1 MIEKYGILA
10 EMTQGFPLQFES
22 PVFLWLLVLA
32 VPVYFIARLGSKG
45 QSRTKFWTSLVVR
58 ILLIGVLS
66 MALARPSIVERGE
79 ALTLMVV
86 VDVSRSIPRTL
97 QRQSQDF
104 LQDIEDAR
112 LNIEDRIGVVS
123 VAKSAEIQETPDV
136 NSRIDIGTH
145 SGDLSATN
153 LGDAIRTAVSILPT
167 DTANRILLVS
177 DGNETEQNILE
188 ATELARANGIPID
201 VLAIEYAHSNAVV
214 FENLRAPARARR
226 GQSVD
231 LRASLRTGSTVEGTL
246 RLWQNDRPVDLNPD
260 SADEGY
266 SIRLEPGTRGIN
278 IPVSMDSGGAQ
289 RFRIQFDPDNPE
301 LDRIVENNVY
311 EAVTFVSGDGRILF
325 VDEGGLETSSL
336 VKSLRDSGIEAVVE
350 GPEVLAQGAAY
361 LNGFDA
367 LVLANIPRWAINS
380 ETDRALRSWVHDL
393 GGGLVMLGGDQ
404 SFGAGGW
411 IDSETAEAL
420 PVRLDPPQE
429 RQMIRGA
436 LALIMHSCEM
446 SQGNYWGQQVA
457 IAAVDTLS
465 SLDYVGIITFSF
477 GGGGGA
483 GNVNG
488 ASWAFPMQLAGD
500 KQAAISSAKKMVIGD
515 MPDFGSSMTLARRG
529 LGQINAGQKHVII
542 ISDGDPQPPSKA
554 LLDGYVADGITVTT
568 VMVSGHGSRTDQMNM
583 KGVAEF
589 TGGSFY
595 NVNNPKK
602 LPKIFIKEASMVSRT
617 LIVEGDFQPQIKG
630 SISGPTRG
638 ITSVPPLLGYVL
650 TVPREGLV
658 QVPITVANQEGIDP
672 LLAWWNF
679 GLGKSIAFTSDV
691 SGRWGSG
698 WPGWSGF
705 QGFWEQVMRWVMR
718 PSAPPGLSIRSRIE
732 GETAIFE
739 VEAINA
745 EGEFTN
751 FLQGEA
757 RVLQPDGSAIKAEL
771 QQVGPG
777 RYIGE
782 FPIDE
787 SGAYLVN
794 VLFPDSAGDVSAS
807 VQAAVSV
814 PYSKEFA
821 TVRDNRAMLESV
833 AERTGGRV
841 LTTETNLEIFDP
853 YDRTNLVMPSS
864 PTRIW
869 DLLAI
874 IAAGIFLLDV
884 AVRRIAF
891 DGKIAKE
898 KARNAL
904 LARSSE
910 SSDSTVNAWKKA
922 KARSRT
928 DVSSDP
934 KARFDG
940 DTEDTGFSV
949 RDDASTLT
957 STESV
962 ARNANERDD
971 IGKDSESDIDTTSR
985 LLKAKRRAQGTDG
998 KTGTEDD
1005 GDGNG

>member
-1 MIEKYGILA
+1 
-10 EMTQGFPLQFES
+10 
-22 PVFLWLLVLA
+22 V
-32 VPVYFIARLGSKG
+32 
-45 QSRTKFWTSLVVR
+45 
-58 ILLIGVLS
+58 
-66 MALARPSIVERGE
+66 
-79 ALTLMVV
+79 
-86 VDVSRSIPRTL
+86 
-97 QRQSQDF
+97 
-104 LQDIEDAR
+104 
-112 LNIEDRIGVVS
+112 
-123 VAKSAEIQETPDV
+123 
-136 NSRIDIGTH
+136 
-145 SGDLSATN
+145 
-153 LGDAIRTAVSILPT
+153 
-167 DTANRILLVS
+167 
-177 DGNETEQNILE
+177 
-188 ATELARANGIPID
+188 
-201 VLAIEYAHSNAVV
+201 
-214 FENLRAPARARR
+214 
-226 GQSVD
+226 
-231 LRASLRTGSTVEGTL
+231 
-246 RLWQNDRPVDLNPD
+246 
-260 SADEGY
+260 
-266 SIRLEPGTRGIN
+266 
-278 IPVSMDSGGAQ
+278 
-289 RFRIQFDPDNPE
+289 
-301 LDRIVENNVY
+301 
-311 EAVTFVSGDGRILF
+311 
-325 VDEGGLETSSL
+325 
-336 VKSLRDSGIEAVVE
+336 
-350 GPEVLAQGAAY
+350 
-361 LNGFDA
+361 
-367 LVLANIPRWAINS
+367 
-380 ETDRALRSWVHDL
+380 
-393 GGGLVMLGGDQ
+393 
-404 SFGAGGW
+404 
-411 IDSETAEAL
+411 
-420 PVRLDPPQE
+420 
-429 RQMIRGA
+429 
-436 LALIMHSCEM
+436 
-446 SQGNYWGQQVA
+446 
-457 IAAVDTLS
+457 
-465 SLDYVGIITFSF
+465 
-477 GGGGGA
+477 
-483 GNVNG
+483 
-488 ASWAFPMQLAGD
+488 
-500 KQAAISSAKKMVIGD
+500 
-515 MPDFGSSMTLARRG
+515 
-529 LGQINAGQKHVII
+529 
-542 ISDGDPQPPSKA
+542 
-554 LLDGYVADGITVTT
+554 
-568 VMVSGHGSRTDQMNM
+568 
-583 KGVAEF
+583 
-589 TGGSFY
+589 
-595 NVNNPKK
+595 
-602 LPKIFIKEASMVSRT
+602 
-617 LIVEGDFQPQIKG
+617 
-630 SISGPTRG
+630 
-638 ITSVPPLLGYVL
+638 LGYVL

-691 SGRWGSG
+691 SGRWGRG

-757 RVLQPDGSAIKAEL
+757 RVLQPDGSAIKADL

-794 VLFPDSAGDVSAS
+794 VLFPDSAGDISAS

-869 DLLAI
+869 DLLVI

-904 LARSSE
+904 SARSSE

-934 KARFDG
+934 KSRFDG

-949 RDDASTLT
+949 RDDASTLG
-957 STESV
+957 STEST
-962 ARNANERDD
+962 ARNANDRED

-985 LLKAKRRAQGTDG
+985 LLKAKRRAQGSDG